1 MDDMEKNNQTLRVT
15 FQVKADEVQSAL
27 NKMDKLQGQSKKQT
41 AVFSMIMILAALDFY
56 HFLTTKN
63 GFAFILTLLFLVMG
77 VMYRKKSMVANRR
90 LAEAFEADPEQ
101 VVDAQFTQLQLSE
114 RTISYNDI
122 VVMYEFRESFGLRYM
137 GNHYF
142 VIPKRVFSEDQLSEF
157 VELMKAQLK
166 EKYDDRSDKM

>member
-1 MDDMEKNNQTLRVT
+1 
-15 FQVKADEVQSAL
+15 
-27 NKMDKLQGQSKKQT
+27 
-41 AVFSMIMILAALDFY
+41 
-56 HFLTTKN
+56 
-63 GFAFILTLLFLVMG
+63 MG